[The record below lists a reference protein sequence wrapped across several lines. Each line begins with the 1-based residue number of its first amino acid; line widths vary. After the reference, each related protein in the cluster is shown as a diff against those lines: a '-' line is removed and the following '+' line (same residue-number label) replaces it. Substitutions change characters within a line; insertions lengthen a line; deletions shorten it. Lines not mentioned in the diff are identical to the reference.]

1 MMDFNMKLTHY
12 YDQWQVHCRD
22 WIEKQGDE
30 EMIKF
35 TKNVMDRTKAADPR
49 VSITAYFTLVGI
61 LSAWIQ
67 VKEKS
72 DGEQPDNG
80 GVSE

>member
-1 MMDFNMKLTHY
+1 MNEFKTKLTHY
-12 YDQWQVHCRD
+12 CDQWQAYCRD

-35 TKNVMDRTKAADPR
+35 TKNVMDRTKAGDLWA
-49 VSITAYFTLVGI
+49 SITAYFTLVGI

-67 VKEKS
+67 VEEKS